1 MTEKTKK
8 LLHSYGFFTS
18 ILLVMFTIL
27 ILVVFFSRNAGHKTV
42 INMLQSKL
50 ETKYE
55 DQYQVKEA
63 INISLPLSVS
73 SFVFA
78 VDDTYTKSDED
89 NMAIVAIR
97 MTGSYG
103 PFVGVY
109 FQTEKGVEFLGTIGL
124 PEDEHEFS
132 WNSISKNQIDYWAKN
147 ISNFLKDYAT
157 ESEM

>member
-1 MTEKTKK
+1 MMTEKTKK

-27 ILVVFFSRNAGHKTV
+27 FLVVFFSRNAGHKTV

-55 DQYQVKEA
+55 DQYQVGEA
-63 INISLPLSVS
+63 LNINLPLSVS
-73 SFVFA
+73 SFVFS
-78 VDDTYTKSDED
+78 VDDTYTKVED
-89 NMAIVAIR
+89 NNAIVAIR

-103 PFVGVY
+103 PFVGVF
-109 FQTEKGVEFLGTIGL
+109 FQSEKGVEFLGTIGL
-124 PEDEHEFS
+124 PENEQEFS

-157 ESEM
+157 ESAM